1 MKKKKTNIIFFNPDH
16 YRPDV
21 LGHMGNAGA
30 VTPNLDKMVA
40 EDAVSFSNTFC
51 QAGVCTPSR
60 CSFMSGM
67 YPHTRGYRTMFH
79 MLQENDPMLLREL
92 KDDGYFVWWGGKN
105 DVVPAQNGFDAY
117 CDVKYEPTK
126 KLAGDFHFED
136 SWRGNP
142 EDDTF
147 HSFFKGKIDV
157 PEGEEYYDKDWSN
170 VLGAV
175 EQLKNLPDDDRP
187 FCFHLPLMSPH
198 PPIAVE
204 EPYFSMIDRDKVL
217 PRIPEPED
225 WSGKASMLKGICENR
240 RLGTWSD
247 ERWTELRAVV
257 YGMCARL
264 DAQLGMIIKTLKDIG
279 EYDNTAIFF
288 YSDHGAYVGDYGV
301 VDLSQN
307 TFEDVL
313 TKVPFIIKPPKG
325 IPVKPGV
332 RDCLTEMIDF
342 KATVEDICGI
352 ESTHSQFGKSLLPI
366 ISGEKE
372 EHRDAVF
379 CEGGRLHGEK
389 HCAELEYEAGHTNP
403 NDMYYPRLILQA
415 SEGPEHT
422 KASMCRTE
430 KYKYIKRLYEQDEF
444 YDLEKDPQE
453 LKNEINNADYAD
465 EITKLKERTLQ
476 WYMETCDI
484 VEFKPDQ
491 RV

>member
-1 MKKKKTNIIFFNPDH
+1 MKNKKPNIIFFNPDH
-16 YRPDV
+16 YRTDV

-40 EDAVSFSNTFC
+40 EDAVSFRNNFC

-60 CSFMSGM
+60 CSFMSGL

-79 MLQENDPMLLREL
+79 MLQAHDPMLLREL
-92 KDDGYFVWWGGKN
+92 KDAGYFVWWGGKN

-117 CDVKYEPTK
+117 CDVKYTDPK
-126 KLAGDFHFED
+126 PKQRDFHSD
-136 SWRGNP
+136 QTWRGDP

-147 HSFFKGKIDV
+147 YSFFKGKIDV
-157 PEGEEYYDKDWSN
+157 PEGEEFYDSDWSN
-170 VLGAV
+170 VLGAI

-187 FCFHLPLMSPH
+187 FCIHLPLMSPH
-198 PPIAVE
+198 PPLAVE

-240 RLGTWSD
+240 RLASWSD
-247 ERWTELRAVV
+247 ERWTELRAVM

-264 DAQLGMIIKTLKDIG
+264 DAQFGMIIKTLKEIG

-288 YSDHGAYVGDYGV
+288 YSDHGAYVGDYGI

-313 TKVPFIIKPPKG
+313 TKVPFIVKPPKNVA
-325 IPVKPGV
+325 VKPGV
-332 RDCLTEMIDF
+332 RNCLTEMIDF

-352 ESTHSQFGKSLLPI
+352 KSTHSQFGKSLLPI
-366 ISGEKE
+366 IAGEKNKL
-372 EHRDAVF
+372 RDAVF
-379 CEGGRLHGEK
+379 CEGGRLHGER
-389 HCAELEYEAGHTNP
+389 HCAELEYKSGHTDP

-422 KASMCRTE
+422 KAAMCRTE
-430 KYKYIKRLYEQDEF
+430 KYKYVKRLYEQDEF

-453 LKNEINNADYAD
+453 LKNEINNADYTD
-465 EITKLKERTLQ
+465 EIIKLKERTLQ

-484 VEFKPDQ
+484 VEFESDE
-491 RV
+491 RI